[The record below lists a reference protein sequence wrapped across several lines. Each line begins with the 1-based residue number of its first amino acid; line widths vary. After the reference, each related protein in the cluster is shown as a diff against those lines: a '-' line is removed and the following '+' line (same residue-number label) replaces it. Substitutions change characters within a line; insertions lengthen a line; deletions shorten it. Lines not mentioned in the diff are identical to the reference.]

1 MIDAAIASGDEKKV
15 ATVIGLAR
23 STWPEERS
31 TIDAINDQWK
41 ITLAARRA
49 AEAEAERTALIN
61 ADMFDRWTGEG
72 ELGAFQSS
80 GNTESVGVAAALRL
94 DREGI
99 DWTHS
104 IRLRADYQRQNGS
117 TSREQFAASY
127 EPRWQFDENIF
138 AYGLA
143 QYERDRIQGFSSR
156 YSVSGGLGYR
166 ILDNPKLKLS
176 LKAGPA
182 YRVTDFTDG
191 TSADRLAGLV
201 GIDFDWQMLDRL
213 KLTVTSKRWRKPRG
227 NADLRRG
234 QHHDQSGDRPRFP
247 GQQPAAFASFLQG
260 RVRQQSASGVGRH
273 RHADPCHPH
282 LRLLTMSERFA
293 FTIDA
298 TDGAARTGSIAMRRG
313 TIRTPACRWVR
324 HDRQGDEA
332 RTVRRPVPTSSSAIY
347 HLMLCPG
354 GTRRPAGC
362 TNS

>member
-1 MIDAAIASGDEKKV
+1 MRFDSLILFALLGCTATAAQAELPEGARAMIDAAIASGDEKKV

-213 KLTVTSKRWRKPRG
+213 KLTQDVEALAETG
-227 NADLRRG
+227 G
-234 QHHDQSGDRPRFP
+234 
-247 GQQPAAFASFLQG
+247 
-260 RVRQQSASGVGRH
+260 
-273 RHADPCHPH
+273 
-282 LRLLTMSERFA
+282 E
-293 FTIDA
+293 A
-298 TDGAARTGSIAMRRG
+298 TLIFDGANTTINLVTGLDFRVSNRLRS
-313 TIRTPACRWVR
+313 RLSYKVEYDSNP
-324 HDRQGDEA
+324 
-332 RTVRRPVPTSSSAIY
+332 
-347 HLMLCPG
+347 
-354 GTRRPAGC
+354 PAGSEG
-362 TNS
+362 TDTLTRATLIYGF

>member
-1 MIDAAIASGDEKKV
+1 MRFVSLILSALLGCTATAAQAELPEGARAMIDAAIASGDEKKV

-41 ITLAARRA
+41 ITLTARRA

-80 GNTESVGVAAALRL
+80 GHTESVGVAAALRL

-166 ILDNPKLKLS
+166 VIDNPELKLS

-191 TSADRLAGLV
+191 TSADRIAGLV
-201 GIDFDWQMLDRL
+201 GLDFDWQVLDRL
-213 KLTVTSKRWRKPRG
+213 KLTQDVEALAETG
-227 NADLRRG
+227 A
-234 QHHDQSGDRPRFP
+234 
-247 GQQPAAFASFLQG
+247 
-260 RVRQQSASGVGRH
+260 
-273 RHADPCHPH
+273 
-282 LRLLTMSERFA
+282 E
-293 FTIDA
+293 A
-298 TDGAARTGSIAMRRG
+298 TLIFDGANTTINLVTGLDFDVSNRLRS
-313 TIRTPACRWVR
+313 RLSYKVEYDSNP
-324 HDRQGDEA
+324 
-332 RTVRRPVPTSSSAIY
+332 
-347 HLMLCPG
+347 
-354 GTRRPAGC
+354 PAGSEG
-362 TNS
+362 TDTLTRATLIYGF

>member
-1 MIDAAIASGDEKKV
+1 MRFVSLILFALLGCTATAAQAELPEGARAMIDAAIASGDEKKV

-117 TSREQFAASY
+117 TSREQLAASY

-213 KLTVTSKRWRKPRG
+213 KLTQDVEALAETG
-227 NADLRRG
+227 G
-234 QHHDQSGDRPRFP
+234 
-247 GQQPAAFASFLQG
+247 
-260 RVRQQSASGVGRH
+260 
-273 RHADPCHPH
+273 
-282 LRLLTMSERFA
+282 E
-293 FTIDA
+293 A
-298 TDGAARTGSIAMRRG
+298 TLIFDGANTTINLVTGLDFRVSNRLRS
-313 TIRTPACRWVR
+313 RLSYKVEYDSNP
-324 HDRQGDEA
+324 
-332 RTVRRPVPTSSSAIY
+332 
-347 HLMLCPG
+347 
-354 GTRRPAGC
+354 PAGSEG
-362 TNS
+362 TDTLTRATLIYGF

>member
-1 MIDAAIASGDEKKV
+1 MRFVSLILFALLGCTATAAQAELPEGARAMIDAAIASGDEKKV

-23 STWPEERS
+23 STWPDERS

-213 KLTVTSKRWRKPRG
+213 KLTQDVEALAETG
-227 NADLRRG
+227 G
-234 QHHDQSGDRPRFP
+234 
-247 GQQPAAFASFLQG
+247 
-260 RVRQQSASGVGRH
+260 
-273 RHADPCHPH
+273 
-282 LRLLTMSERFA
+282 E
-293 FTIDA
+293 A
-298 TDGAARTGSIAMRRG
+298 TLIFDGANTTINLVTGLDFRVSNRLRS
-313 TIRTPACRWVR
+313 RLSYKVEYDSNP
-324 HDRQGDEA
+324 
-332 RTVRRPVPTSSSAIY
+332 
-347 HLMLCPG
+347 
-354 GTRRPAGC
+354 PAGSEG
-362 TNS
+362 TDTLTRATLIYGF

>member
-1 MIDAAIASGDEKKV
+1 MRFAPLIFSALLGCAATAAQAELPEGARAMIDAAIASGDERKV
-15 ATVIGLAR
+15 TTVIGLAR

-49 AEAEAERTALIN
+49 AEAEAEQTALIN
-61 ADMFDRWTGEG
+61 AGMFDRWSGEG

-156 YSVSGGLGYR
+156 YSVSGGFGYR
-166 ILDNPKLKLS
+166 VIDNPKLKLS

-201 GIDFDWQMLDRL
+201 GLDFDWQMLDRL
-213 KLTVTSKRWRKPRG
+213 KLTQDVEALAETG
-227 NADLRRG
+227 G
-234 QHHDQSGDRPRFP
+234 
-247 GQQPAAFASFLQG
+247 
-260 RVRQQSASGVGRH
+260 
-273 RHADPCHPH
+273 
-282 LRLLTMSERFA
+282 E
-293 FTIDA
+293 A
-298 TDGAARTGSIAMRRG
+298 TLIFDGANTTINLVTGLDFRVSNRLRS
-313 TIRTPACRWVR
+313 RLSYKVEYDSNP
-324 HDRQGDEA
+324 
-332 RTVRRPVPTSSSAIY
+332 
-347 HLMLCPG
+347 
-354 GTRRPAGC
+354 PAGSEG
-362 TNS
+362 TDTLTRATLIYGF

>member
-1 MIDAAIASGDEKKV
+1 MRFAPLIFSALLGCAATAAQAELPEGARAMIDAAIASGDERKV

-23 STWPEERS
+23 TTWPEERS

-49 AEAEAERTALIN
+49 AEAEAEQTALIN
-61 ADMFDRWTGEG
+61 AGIFDRWSGEG

-156 YSVSGGLGYR
+156 YSVSGGFGYR
-166 ILDNPKLKLS
+166 VIDNPKLKLS

-201 GIDFDWQMLDRL
+201 GLDFDWQMLDRL
-213 KLTVTSKRWRKPRG
+213 KLTQDVEALAETG
-227 NADLRRG
+227 G
-234 QHHDQSGDRPRFP
+234 
-247 GQQPAAFASFLQG
+247 
-260 RVRQQSASGVGRH
+260 
-273 RHADPCHPH
+273 
-282 LRLLTMSERFA
+282 E
-293 FTIDA
+293 A
-298 TDGAARTGSIAMRRG
+298 TLIFDGANTTINLVTGLDFRVSNRLRSRLSYKVEYDSNPPTGSEG
-313 TIRTPACRWVR
+313 TDTLTRATL
-324 HDRQGDEA
+324 
-332 RTVRRPVPTSSSAIY
+332 IY
-347 HLMLCPG
+347 G
-354 GTRRPAGC
+354 F
-362 TNS
+362 

>member
-1 MIDAAIASGDEKKV
+1 MRFAPLIFSALLGCAATAAQAELPEGARAMIDAAIASGDERKV
-15 ATVIGLAR
+15 AMVIGLAR

-49 AEAEAERTALIN
+49 AEAEAEQTALIN
-61 ADMFDRWTGEG
+61 AGMFDRWSGEG

-156 YSVSGGLGYR
+156 YSVSGGFGYR
-166 ILDNPKLKLS
+166 VIDNPKLKLS

-201 GIDFDWQMLDRL
+201 GLDFDWQMLDRL
-213 KLTVTSKRWRKPRG
+213 KLTQDVEALAETG
-227 NADLRRG
+227 G
-234 QHHDQSGDRPRFP
+234 
-247 GQQPAAFASFLQG
+247 
-260 RVRQQSASGVGRH
+260 
-273 RHADPCHPH
+273 
-282 LRLLTMSERFA
+282 E
-293 FTIDA
+293 A
-298 TDGAARTGSIAMRRG
+298 TLIFDGANTTINLVTGLDFRVSNRLRS
-313 TIRTPACRWVR
+313 RLSYKVQYDSNP
-324 HDRQGDEA
+324 
-332 RTVRRPVPTSSSAIY
+332 
-347 HLMLCPG
+347 
-354 GTRRPAGC
+354 PAGSEG
-362 TNS
+362 TDTLTRATLIYGF

>member
-1 MIDAAIASGDEKKV
+1 MRFVSLILSALLGCTATAAQAELPQGARAMIDAAIASGDEKKV

-213 KLTVTSKRWRKPRG
+213 KLTQDVEALAETG
-227 NADLRRG
+227 G
-234 QHHDQSGDRPRFP
+234 
-247 GQQPAAFASFLQG
+247 
-260 RVRQQSASGVGRH
+260 
-273 RHADPCHPH
+273 
-282 LRLLTMSERFA
+282 E
-293 FTIDA
+293 A
-298 TDGAARTGSIAMRRG
+298 TLIFDGANTTINLVTGLDFRVSNRLRS
-313 TIRTPACRWVR
+313 RLSYKVEYDSNP
-324 HDRQGDEA
+324 
-332 RTVRRPVPTSSSAIY
+332 
-347 HLMLCPG
+347 
-354 GTRRPAGC
+354 PAGSEG
-362 TNS
+362 TDTLTRATLIYGF

>member
-1 MIDAAIASGDEKKV
+1 MRFAPLIFSALLGCAATAAQAELPEGARAMIDAAIASGDERKV

-31 TIDAINDQWK
+31 TIDAINDHWK
-41 ITLAARRA
+41 ITRAARRA
-49 AEAEAERTALIN
+49 AEAEAEQTALIN
-61 ADMFDRWTGEG
+61 AGMFDRWSGEG

-156 YSVSGGLGYR
+156 YSVSGGFGYR
-166 ILDNPKLKLS
+166 VIDNPKLKLS

-201 GIDFDWQMLDRL
+201 GLDFDWQMLDRL
-213 KLTVTSKRWRKPRG
+213 KLTQDVEALAETG
-227 NADLRRG
+227 G
-234 QHHDQSGDRPRFP
+234 
-247 GQQPAAFASFLQG
+247 
-260 RVRQQSASGVGRH
+260 
-273 RHADPCHPH
+273 
-282 LRLLTMSERFA
+282 E
-293 FTIDA
+293 A
-298 TDGAARTGSIAMRRG
+298 TLIFDGANTTINLVTGLDFRVSNRLRS
-313 TIRTPACRWVR
+313 RLSYKVEYDSNP
-324 HDRQGDEA
+324 
-332 RTVRRPVPTSSSAIY
+332 
-347 HLMLCPG
+347 
-354 GTRRPAGC
+354 PAGSEG
-362 TNS
+362 TDTLTRATLIYGF

>member
-1 MIDAAIASGDEKKV
+1 MRFIPLIFSALLGCAATAAQAELPEGARAMIDAAIASGDEKKV

-31 TIDAINDQWK
+31 MIDALNDQWK

-49 AEAEAERTALIN
+49 AEAEAEQTALIN
-61 ADMFDRWTGEG
+61 AGMFERWSGEG

-80 GNTESVGVAAALRL
+80 GNTESVGVVAALRL

-166 ILDNPKLKLS
+166 VIDNPELKLS

-191 TSADRLAGLV
+191 TSADRIAGLV
-201 GIDFDWQMLDRL
+201 GLDFDWQVLDRL
-213 KLTVTSKRWRKPRG
+213 KLTQDVEALAETG
-227 NADLRRG
+227 A
-234 QHHDQSGDRPRFP
+234 
-247 GQQPAAFASFLQG
+247 
-260 RVRQQSASGVGRH
+260 
-273 RHADPCHPH
+273 
-282 LRLLTMSERFA
+282 E
-293 FTIDA
+293 A
-298 TDGAARTGSIAMRRG
+298 TLIFDGANTTINLVTGLDFRVSNRLRS
-313 TIRTPACRWVR
+313 RLSYKVEYDSNP
-324 HDRQGDEA
+324 
-332 RTVRRPVPTSSSAIY
+332 
-347 HLMLCPG
+347 
-354 GTRRPAGC
+354 PAGSEG
-362 TNS
+362 TDTLTRATLIYGF

>member
-1 MIDAAIASGDEKKV
+1 MRFAPLIFSALLGCAATAAQAELPEGARAMIDAAIASRDERKV

-49 AEAEAERTALIN
+49 AEAEAEQTALIN
-61 ADMFDRWTGEG
+61 AGMFDRWSGEG

-156 YSVSGGLGYR
+156 YSVSGGFGYR
-166 ILDNPKLKLS
+166 VIDNPKLKLS

-201 GIDFDWQMLDRL
+201 GLDFDWQMLDRL
-213 KLTVTSKRWRKPRG
+213 KLTQDVEALAETG
-227 NADLRRG
+227 G
-234 QHHDQSGDRPRFP
+234 
-247 GQQPAAFASFLQG
+247 
-260 RVRQQSASGVGRH
+260 
-273 RHADPCHPH
+273 
-282 LRLLTMSERFA
+282 E
-293 FTIDA
+293 A
-298 TDGAARTGSIAMRRG
+298 TLIFDGANTTINLVTGLDFRVSNRLRS
-313 TIRTPACRWVR
+313 RLSYKVEYDSNP
-324 HDRQGDEA
+324 
-332 RTVRRPVPTSSSAIY
+332 
-347 HLMLCPG
+347 
-354 GTRRPAGC
+354 PAGSEG
-362 TNS
+362 TDTLTRATLIYGF

>member
-1 MIDAAIASGDEKKV
+1 MRFVSLILSALLGCTATAAQAELPEGARAMIDAAIASGDEKKV

-191 TSADRLAGLV
+191 TSADRFAGLV
-201 GIDFDWQMLDRL
+201 GLDFDWQMLDRL
-213 KLTVTSKRWRKPRG
+213 KLTQDVEALAETG
-227 NADLRRG
+227 G
-234 QHHDQSGDRPRFP
+234 
-247 GQQPAAFASFLQG
+247 
-260 RVRQQSASGVGRH
+260 
-273 RHADPCHPH
+273 
-282 LRLLTMSERFA
+282 E
-293 FTIDA
+293 A
-298 TDGAARTGSIAMRRG
+298 TLIFDGANTTINLVTGLDFRVSNRLRS
-313 TIRTPACRWVR
+313 RLSYKVEYDSNP
-324 HDRQGDEA
+324 
-332 RTVRRPVPTSSSAIY
+332 
-347 HLMLCPG
+347 
-354 GTRRPAGC
+354 PAGSEG
-362 TNS
+362 TDTLTRATLIYGF

>member
-1 MIDAAIASGDEKKV
+1 MRFVSLILSALLGCTATAAQAELPEGARAMIDAAIASGDEKKV

-201 GIDFDWQMLDRL
+201 GLDFDWQMLDRL
-213 KLTVTSKRWRKPRG
+213 KLTQDVEALAETG
-227 NADLRRG
+227 G
-234 QHHDQSGDRPRFP
+234 
-247 GQQPAAFASFLQG
+247 
-260 RVRQQSASGVGRH
+260 
-273 RHADPCHPH
+273 
-282 LRLLTMSERFA
+282 E
-293 FTIDA
+293 A
-298 TDGAARTGSIAMRRG
+298 TLIFDGANTTINLVTGLDFRVSNRLRS
-313 TIRTPACRWVR
+313 RLSYKVEYDSNP
-324 HDRQGDEA
+324 
-332 RTVRRPVPTSSSAIY
+332 
-347 HLMLCPG
+347 
-354 GTRRPAGC
+354 PAGSEG
-362 TNS
+362 TDTLTRATLIYGF

>member
-1 MIDAAIASGDEKKV
+1 MRFAPLIFSALLGCAATAAQAELPEGARAMIDAAIASGDERKV

-49 AEAEAERTALIN
+49 AEAEAEQTALIN
-61 ADMFDRWTGEG
+61 AGMFDRWSGEG

-80 GNTESVGVAAALRL
+80 GNTESVGVTAALRL

-156 YSVSGGLGYR
+156 YSVSGGFGYR
-166 ILDNPKLKLS
+166 VIDNPKLKLS

-201 GIDFDWQMLDRL
+201 GLDFDWQMLDRL
-213 KLTVTSKRWRKPRG
+213 KLTQDVEALAETG
-227 NADLRRG
+227 G
-234 QHHDQSGDRPRFP
+234 
-247 GQQPAAFASFLQG
+247 
-260 RVRQQSASGVGRH
+260 
-273 RHADPCHPH
+273 
-282 LRLLTMSERFA
+282 E
-293 FTIDA
+293 A
-298 TDGAARTGSIAMRRG
+298 TLIFDGANTTINLVTGLDFRVSNRLRSRLSYKIEYDSN
-313 TIRTPACRWVR
+313 P
-324 HDRQGDEA
+324 
-332 RTVRRPVPTSSSAIY
+332 
-347 HLMLCPG
+347 
-354 GTRRPAGC
+354 PAGSVG
-362 TNS
+362 TDTLTRATLIYGF

>member
-1 MIDAAIASGDEKKV
+1 MRFAPLIFSALLGCAATAAQAELPEGARAMIDAAIASGDERKV

-31 TIDAINDQWK
+31 TINAINDQWK

-49 AEAEAERTALIN
+49 AEAEAEQTALIN
-61 ADMFDRWTGEG
+61 AGMFDRWSGEG

-156 YSVSGGLGYR
+156 YSVSGGFGYR
-166 ILDNPKLKLS
+166 VIDNPKLKLS

-201 GIDFDWQMLDRL
+201 GLDFDWQMLDRL
-213 KLTVTSKRWRKPRG
+213 KLTQDVEALAETG
-227 NADLRRG
+227 G
-234 QHHDQSGDRPRFP
+234 
-247 GQQPAAFASFLQG
+247 
-260 RVRQQSASGVGRH
+260 
-273 RHADPCHPH
+273 
-282 LRLLTMSERFA
+282 E
-293 FTIDA
+293 A
-298 TDGAARTGSIAMRRG
+298 TLIFDGANTTINLVTGLDFRVSNRLRS
-313 TIRTPACRWVR
+313 RLSYKVEYDSNP
-324 HDRQGDEA
+324 
-332 RTVRRPVPTSSSAIY
+332 
-347 HLMLCPG
+347 
-354 GTRRPAGC
+354 PAGSEG
-362 TNS
+362 TDTLTRATLIYGF

>member
-1 MIDAAIASGDEKKV
+1 MRFVSLILFALLGCTAAAAQAELPEGARAMIDAAIASGDEKKV

-213 KLTVTSKRWRKPRG
+213 KLTQDVEALAETG
-227 NADLRRG
+227 G
-234 QHHDQSGDRPRFP
+234 
-247 GQQPAAFASFLQG
+247 
-260 RVRQQSASGVGRH
+260 
-273 RHADPCHPH
+273 
-282 LRLLTMSERFA
+282 E
-293 FTIDA
+293 A
-298 TDGAARTGSIAMRRG
+298 TLIFDGANTTINLVTGLDFRVSNRLRS
-313 TIRTPACRWVR
+313 RLSYKVEYDSNP
-324 HDRQGDEA
+324 
-332 RTVRRPVPTSSSAIY
+332 
-347 HLMLCPG
+347 
-354 GTRRPAGC
+354 PAGSEG
-362 TNS
+362 TDTLTRATLIYGF

>member
-1 MIDAAIASGDEKKV
+1 MRFVSLILFAFLGCTATAAQAELPEGARAMIDAAIASGDEKKV

-213 KLTVTSKRWRKPRG
+213 KLTQDVEALAETG
-227 NADLRRG
+227 G
-234 QHHDQSGDRPRFP
+234 
-247 GQQPAAFASFLQG
+247 
-260 RVRQQSASGVGRH
+260 
-273 RHADPCHPH
+273 
-282 LRLLTMSERFA
+282 E
-293 FTIDA
+293 A
-298 TDGAARTGSIAMRRG
+298 TLIFDGANTTINLVTGLDFRVSNRLRS
-313 TIRTPACRWVR
+313 RLSYKVEYDSNP
-324 HDRQGDEA
+324 
-332 RTVRRPVPTSSSAIY
+332 
-347 HLMLCPG
+347 
-354 GTRRPAGC
+354 PAGSEG
-362 TNS
+362 TDTLTRATLIYGF

>member
-1 MIDAAIASGDEKKV
+1 MRFVSLILSALLGCTATAAQAELPEGARAMIDAAIASGDEKKV

-191 TSADRLAGLV
+191 TSADRIAGLV
-201 GIDFDWQMLDRL
+201 GLDFDWQMLDRL
-213 KLTVTSKRWRKPRG
+213 KLTQDVEALAETG
-227 NADLRRG
+227 G
-234 QHHDQSGDRPRFP
+234 
-247 GQQPAAFASFLQG
+247 
-260 RVRQQSASGVGRH
+260 
-273 RHADPCHPH
+273 
-282 LRLLTMSERFA
+282 E
-293 FTIDA
+293 A
-298 TDGAARTGSIAMRRG
+298 TLIFDGANTTINLVTGLDFRVSNRLRS
-313 TIRTPACRWVR
+313 RLSYKVEYDSNP
-324 HDRQGDEA
+324 
-332 RTVRRPVPTSSSAIY
+332 
-347 HLMLCPG
+347 
-354 GTRRPAGC
+354 PAGSKG
-362 TNS
+362 TDTLTRATLIYGF

>member
-1 MIDAAIASGDEKKV
+1 MRFAPLIFSALLGCAATAAQAELPEGARAMIDAAIASGDERKV

-23 STWPEERS
+23 TTWPEERS

-49 AEAEAERTALIN
+49 AEAEAEQTALIN
-61 ADMFDRWTGEG
+61 AGIFDRWSGEG

-156 YSVSGGLGYR
+156 YSVSGGFGYR
-166 ILDNPKLKLS
+166 VIDNPKLKLS

-201 GIDFDWQMLDRL
+201 GLDFDWQMLDRL
-213 KLTVTSKRWRKPRG
+213 KLTQDVEALAETG
-227 NADLRRG
+227 G
-234 QHHDQSGDRPRFP
+234 
-247 GQQPAAFASFLQG
+247 
-260 RVRQQSASGVGRH
+260 
-273 RHADPCHPH
+273 
-282 LRLLTMSERFA
+282 E
-293 FTIDA
+293 A
-298 TDGAARTGSIAMRRG
+298 TLIFDGANTTINLVTGLDFRVSNRLRS
-313 TIRTPACRWVR
+313 RLSYKVEYDSNP
-324 HDRQGDEA
+324 
-332 RTVRRPVPTSSSAIY
+332 
-347 HLMLCPG
+347 
-354 GTRRPAGC
+354 PAGSEG
-362 TNS
+362 TDTLTRATLIYGF

>member
-1 MIDAAIASGDEKKV
+1 MRFVSLILFALLGCTATAAQAELPEGARAMIDAAIASGDEKKV

-80 GNTESVGVAAALRL
+80 GNTESGGVAAALRL

-213 KLTVTSKRWRKPRG
+213 KLTQDVEALAETG
-227 NADLRRG
+227 G
-234 QHHDQSGDRPRFP
+234 
-247 GQQPAAFASFLQG
+247 
-260 RVRQQSASGVGRH
+260 
-273 RHADPCHPH
+273 
-282 LRLLTMSERFA
+282 E
-293 FTIDA
+293 A
-298 TDGAARTGSIAMRRG
+298 TLIFDGANTTINLVTGLDFRVSNRLRS
-313 TIRTPACRWVR
+313 RLSYKVEYDSNP
-324 HDRQGDEA
+324 
-332 RTVRRPVPTSSSAIY
+332 
-347 HLMLCPG
+347 
-354 GTRRPAGC
+354 PAGSEG
-362 TNS
+362 TDTLTRATLIYGF

>member
-1 MIDAAIASGDEKKV
+1 MRFVSLILSALLGCTATAAQAELPEGARAMIDAAIASGDEKKV

-213 KLTVTSKRWRKPRG
+213 KLTQDVEALAETG
-227 NADLRRG
+227 G
-234 QHHDQSGDRPRFP
+234 
-247 GQQPAAFASFLQG
+247 
-260 RVRQQSASGVGRH
+260 
-273 RHADPCHPH
+273 
-282 LRLLTMSERFA
+282 E
-293 FTIDA
+293 A
-298 TDGAARTGSIAMRRG
+298 TLIFDGANTTINLVTGLDFRVNNRLRSRLSYKVEYDSN
-313 TIRTPACRWVR
+313 P
-324 HDRQGDEA
+324 
-332 RTVRRPVPTSSSAIY
+332 
-347 HLMLCPG
+347 
-354 GTRRPAGC
+354 PAGSEG
-362 TNS
+362 TDTLTRATLIYGF

>member
-1 MIDAAIASGDEKKV
+1 MRFAPLIFSALLGCAATAAQAELPEGARAMIDAAIASGDERKV

-49 AEAEAERTALIN
+49 AEAEAEQTALIN
-61 ADMFDRWTGEG
+61 AGMFDRWSGEG

-156 YSVSGGLGYR
+156 YSVSGGFGYR
-166 ILDNPKLKLS
+166 VIDNPKLKLS

-201 GIDFDWQMLDRL
+201 GLDFDWQMLDRL
-213 KLTVTSKRWRKPRG
+213 KLTQDVEALAETG
-227 NADLRRG
+227 G
-234 QHHDQSGDRPRFP
+234 
-247 GQQPAAFASFLQG
+247 
-260 RVRQQSASGVGRH
+260 
-273 RHADPCHPH
+273 
-282 LRLLTMSERFA
+282 E
-293 FTIDA
+293 A
-298 TDGAARTGSIAMRRG
+298 TLIFDGANTTINLVTGLDFRVSNRLRS
-313 TIRTPACRWVR
+313 RLSYKVEYDSNP
-324 HDRQGDEA
+324 
-332 RTVRRPVPTSSSAIY
+332 
-347 HLMLCPG
+347 
-354 GTRRPAGC
+354 PAGSEG
-362 TNS
+362 TDALTRATLIYGF

>member
-1 MIDAAIASGDEKKV
+1 MRFVSLIFFALLGCTATAAQAELPEGARAMIDAAIASGDEKKV

-213 KLTVTSKRWRKPRG
+213 KLTQDVEALAETG
-227 NADLRRG
+227 G
-234 QHHDQSGDRPRFP
+234 
-247 GQQPAAFASFLQG
+247 
-260 RVRQQSASGVGRH
+260 
-273 RHADPCHPH
+273 
-282 LRLLTMSERFA
+282 E
-293 FTIDA
+293 A
-298 TDGAARTGSIAMRRG
+298 TLIFDGANTTINLVTGLDFRVSNRLRS
-313 TIRTPACRWVR
+313 RLSYKVEYDSNP
-324 HDRQGDEA
+324 
-332 RTVRRPVPTSSSAIY
+332 
-347 HLMLCPG
+347 
-354 GTRRPAGC
+354 PAGSEG
-362 TNS
+362 TDTLTRATLIYGF

>member
-1 MIDAAIASGDEKKV
+1 MRFAPLIFSALLGCAATAAQAELPEGARAMIDAAIASGDERKV

-49 AEAEAERTALIN
+49 AEAEAEQTALIN
-61 ADMFDRWTGEG
+61 AGMFDRWSGEG

-156 YSVSGGLGYR
+156 YSVSGGFGYR
-166 ILDNPKLKLS
+166 VIDNPKLKLS

-201 GIDFDWQMLDRL
+201 GLDFDWQMLDRL
-213 KLTVTSKRWRKPRG
+213 KLTQDVEALAETG
-227 NADLRRG
+227 G
-234 QHHDQSGDRPRFP
+234 
-247 GQQPAAFASFLQG
+247 
-260 RVRQQSASGVGRH
+260 
-273 RHADPCHPH
+273 
-282 LRLLTMSERFA
+282 E
-293 FTIDA
+293 A
-298 TDGAARTGSIAMRRG
+298 TLIFDGANTTINLVTGLDFRVSNRLRSRLSYKIEYDSN
-313 TIRTPACRWVR
+313 P
-324 HDRQGDEA
+324 
-332 RTVRRPVPTSSSAIY
+332 
-347 HLMLCPG
+347 
-354 GTRRPAGC
+354 PAGSVG
-362 TNS
+362 TDTLTRATLIYGF

>member
-1 MIDAAIASGDEKKV
+1 MRFVSLILSALLGCTATAAQAELPEGARAMIDAAIASGDEKKV

-41 ITLAARRA
+41 ITLTARRA

-213 KLTVTSKRWRKPRG
+213 KLTQDVEALAETG
-227 NADLRRG
+227 G
-234 QHHDQSGDRPRFP
+234 
-247 GQQPAAFASFLQG
+247 
-260 RVRQQSASGVGRH
+260 
-273 RHADPCHPH
+273 
-282 LRLLTMSERFA
+282 E
-293 FTIDA
+293 A
-298 TDGAARTGSIAMRRG
+298 TLIFDGANTTINLVTGLDFRVSNRLRS
-313 TIRTPACRWVR
+313 RLSYKVEYDSNP
-324 HDRQGDEA
+324 
-332 RTVRRPVPTSSSAIY
+332 
-347 HLMLCPG
+347 
-354 GTRRPAGC
+354 PAGSEG
-362 TNS
+362 TDTLTRATLIYGF

>member
-1 MIDAAIASGDEKKV
+1 MRFVSLILFALLGCTATAAQAELPEGARAMIDAAIASGDEKKV

-213 KLTVTSKRWRKPRG
+213 KLTQDVEALAETG
-227 NADLRRG
+227 G
-234 QHHDQSGDRPRFP
+234 
-247 GQQPAAFASFLQG
+247 
-260 RVRQQSASGVGRH
+260 
-273 RHADPCHPH
+273 
-282 LRLLTMSERFA
+282 E
-293 FTIDA
+293 A
-298 TDGAARTGSIAMRRG
+298 TLIFDGANTTINLVTGLDFRVSNRLRS
-313 TIRTPACRWVR
+313 RLSYKVEYDSNP
-324 HDRQGDEA
+324 
-332 RTVRRPVPTSSSAIY
+332 
-347 HLMLCPG
+347 
-354 GTRRPAGC
+354 PAGSKG
-362 TNS
+362 TDTLTRATLIYGF

>member
-1 MIDAAIASGDEKKV
+1 MRFAPLIFFALLGCAATAAQAELPEGARAMIDAAIASGDERKV

-49 AEAEAERTALIN
+49 AEAEAEQTALIN
-61 ADMFDRWTGEG
+61 AGMFDRWSGEG

-80 GNTESVGVAAALRL
+80 GNTESVGVAGALRL

-156 YSVSGGLGYR
+156 YSVSGGFGYR
-166 ILDNPKLKLS
+166 VIDNPKLKLS

-201 GIDFDWQMLDRL
+201 GLDFDWQMLDRL
-213 KLTVTSKRWRKPRG
+213 KLTQDVEALAETG
-227 NADLRRG
+227 G
-234 QHHDQSGDRPRFP
+234 
-247 GQQPAAFASFLQG
+247 
-260 RVRQQSASGVGRH
+260 
-273 RHADPCHPH
+273 
-282 LRLLTMSERFA
+282 E
-293 FTIDA
+293 A
-298 TDGAARTGSIAMRRG
+298 TLIFDGANTTINLVTGLDFRVSNRLRS
-313 TIRTPACRWVR
+313 RLSYKVEYDSNP
-324 HDRQGDEA
+324 
-332 RTVRRPVPTSSSAIY
+332 
-347 HLMLCPG
+347 
-354 GTRRPAGC
+354 PAGSEG
-362 TNS
+362 TDTLTRATLIYGF

>member
-1 MIDAAIASGDEKKV
+1 MRFVSLILSALLGCTATAAQAELPEGARAMIDAAIASGDEKKV

-138 AYGLA
+138 VYGLA

-213 KLTVTSKRWRKPRG
+213 KLTQDVEALAETG
-227 NADLRRG
+227 G
-234 QHHDQSGDRPRFP
+234 
-247 GQQPAAFASFLQG
+247 
-260 RVRQQSASGVGRH
+260 
-273 RHADPCHPH
+273 
-282 LRLLTMSERFA
+282 E
-293 FTIDA
+293 A
-298 TDGAARTGSIAMRRG
+298 TLIFDGANTTINLVTGLDFRVSNRLRS
-313 TIRTPACRWVR
+313 RLSYKVEYDSNP
-324 HDRQGDEA
+324 
-332 RTVRRPVPTSSSAIY
+332 
-347 HLMLCPG
+347 
-354 GTRRPAGC
+354 PAGSEG
-362 TNS
+362 TDTLTRATLIYGF

>member
-1 MIDAAIASGDEKKV
+1 MRFVSLILFALLGCTATAAQAELPEGARAMIDAAIASGDEKKV

-127 EPRWQFDENIF
+127 EPRWQFNENIF

-213 KLTVTSKRWRKPRG
+213 KLTQDVEALAETG
-227 NADLRRG
+227 A
-234 QHHDQSGDRPRFP
+234 
-247 GQQPAAFASFLQG
+247 
-260 RVRQQSASGVGRH
+260 
-273 RHADPCHPH
+273 
-282 LRLLTMSERFA
+282 E
-293 FTIDA
+293 A
-298 TDGAARTGSIAMRRG
+298 TLIFDGANTTINLVTGLDFRVSNRLRS
-313 TIRTPACRWVR
+313 RLSYKVEYDSNP
-324 HDRQGDEA
+324 
-332 RTVRRPVPTSSSAIY
+332 
-347 HLMLCPG
+347 
-354 GTRRPAGC
+354 PAGSEG
-362 TNS
+362 TDTLTRATLIYGF

>member
-1 MIDAAIASGDEKKV
+1 MRFVSLILFALLGCTATAAQAELPEGARAMIDAAIASGDEKKV

-99 DWTHS
+99 DWSHS

-213 KLTVTSKRWRKPRG
+213 KLTQDVEALAETG
-227 NADLRRG
+227 G
-234 QHHDQSGDRPRFP
+234 
-247 GQQPAAFASFLQG
+247 
-260 RVRQQSASGVGRH
+260 
-273 RHADPCHPH
+273 
-282 LRLLTMSERFA
+282 E
-293 FTIDA
+293 A
-298 TDGAARTGSIAMRRG
+298 TLIFDGANTTINLVTGLDFRVSNRLRS
-313 TIRTPACRWVR
+313 RLSYKVEYDSNP
-324 HDRQGDEA
+324 
-332 RTVRRPVPTSSSAIY
+332 
-347 HLMLCPG
+347 
-354 GTRRPAGC
+354 PAGSEG
-362 TNS
+362 TDTLTRATLIYGF

>member
-1 MIDAAIASGDEKKV
+1 MRFAPLIFSALLGCAATAAQAELPEGARAMIDAAIASGDERKV

-49 AEAEAERTALIN
+49 AEAEAEETALIN
-61 ADMFDRWTGEG
+61 AGMFDRWSGEG

-156 YSVSGGLGYR
+156 YSVSGGFGYR
-166 ILDNPKLKLS
+166 VIDNPKLKLS

-201 GIDFDWQMLDRL
+201 GLDFDWQMLDRL
-213 KLTVTSKRWRKPRG
+213 KLTQDVEALAETG
-227 NADLRRG
+227 G
-234 QHHDQSGDRPRFP
+234 
-247 GQQPAAFASFLQG
+247 
-260 RVRQQSASGVGRH
+260 
-273 RHADPCHPH
+273 
-282 LRLLTMSERFA
+282 E
-293 FTIDA
+293 A
-298 TDGAARTGSIAMRRG
+298 TLIFDGANTTINLVTGLDFRVSNRLRS
-313 TIRTPACRWVR
+313 RLSYKVEYDSNP
-324 HDRQGDEA
+324 
-332 RTVRRPVPTSSSAIY
+332 
-347 HLMLCPG
+347 
-354 GTRRPAGC
+354 PAGSEG
-362 TNS
+362 TDTLTRATLIYGF